1 MIATDVI
8 LIDRVEQANARHIE
22 LGVVL
27 LKLAPEITD
36 GAAVGHFPRDLRG
49 ARPFA
54 QNREKFHFDFHFPWS
69 WETMWRIS
77 GSISFSMASLTA
89 PLEPGTEIRI
99 LPRAVPAAARLIIAA
114 APIGR
119 ASW

>member
-1 MIATDVI
+1 MIATDVV
-8 LIDRVEQANARHIE
+8 LIDRVKQANAGHVE
-22 LGVVL
+22 LDVVFL
-27 LKLAPEITD
+27 QLSPQIAN
-36 GAAVGHFPRDLRG
+36 GAAVGKFLRDLRG

-99 LPRAVPAAARLIIAA
+99 LPRAVPAAARLISAA
-114 APIGR
+114 EPI
-119 ASW
+119 SW